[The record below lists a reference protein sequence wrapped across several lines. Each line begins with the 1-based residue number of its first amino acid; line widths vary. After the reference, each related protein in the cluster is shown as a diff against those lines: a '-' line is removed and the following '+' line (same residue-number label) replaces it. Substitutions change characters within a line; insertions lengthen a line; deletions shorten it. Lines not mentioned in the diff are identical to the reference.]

1 MLAQNPTQSSDAIKV
16 LAGDAS
22 MILSEPQIV
31 EITGGYKRP
40 ADQLAELRR
49 QGFFR
54 ARLSR
59 ITGRV
64 VLEREH
70 YTTVCQGTIA
80 PSTSAGSHP
89 KVRILKGSS

>member
-1 MLAQNPTQSSDAIKV
+1 MADHPTLTQPPCATDGTVSDA
-16 LAGDAS
+16 A

-31 EITGGYKRP
+31 EITGGYKRA

-54 ARLSR
+54 ARASR
-59 ITGRV
+59 LTGRV

-70 YTTVCQGTIA
+70 YVAVCRGTV
-80 PSTSAGSHP
+80 STADVQPRP
-89 KVRILKGSS
+89 KVRLLVRPK